1 MYLASRQMYLCTRV
15 LNMSIVSLPP
25 VTFPL
30 GPAGLQPLLP
40 SSLPSPMYMLIRY
53 LGCFA
58 QSELESGGRP
68 GSGSGATH
76 EGAPLPTLAPA
87 MAMEMAMAAI
97 VLGVHVALLLL
108 HSLYC
113 CT

>member
-1 MYLASRQMYLCTRV
+1 MH
-15 LNMSIVSLPP
+15 
-25 VTFPL
+25 
-30 GPAGLQPLLP
+30 
-40 SSLPSPMYMLIRY
+40 MLMRY

-87 MAMEMAMAAI
+87 MAMAAI

-108 HSLYC
+108 HSLYM
-113 CT
+113 TLLSLFFFPGPRL